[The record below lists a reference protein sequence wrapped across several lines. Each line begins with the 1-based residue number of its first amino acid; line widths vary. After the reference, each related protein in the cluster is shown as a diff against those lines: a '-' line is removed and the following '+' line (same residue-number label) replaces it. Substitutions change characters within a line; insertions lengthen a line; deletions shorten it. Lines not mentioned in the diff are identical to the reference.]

1 MSLWIFETML
11 ATTLLML
18 IVLAIRE
25 PVARHFGARAAYLLW
40 LAPALRMIMPALPE
54 GWGIASGQ
62 QIQEAVIIMTGV
74 SSPASMTAAASE
86 SGTLWPIAL
95 AAVWLGGA
103 ALFFTQHMLSYRRF
117 VRTTVKGTKPFE
129 VRDAI
134 TISVSPH
141 VTSPL
146 AFGIIGK
153 SVIIPHDFSTRFD
166 ATEQRLALA
175 HELTHH
181 RRGDPGIN
189 LFALMLLALHWFNP
203 IAHIAHRAFR
213 LDQEAA
219 CDAIV
224 LTGATPCER
233 HAYGSALFKAA
244 IGPVP
249 LAACAM
255 GTVTTLKTRL
265 KWIAAHPR
273 PKFLA
278 GIGGLA
284 AAMFVIGGVLLT
296 ASNGFAAKKVE
307 EAAVNPQAII
317 LGGGII
323 DIESASTEKAIAEA
337 ESALENAERDAEAAL
352 DAADKASD
360 AALESERDRAK
371 AEVARGKAELA
382 RASAKV
388 ARASADAIR
397 AEVKAKMAIP
407 AIPEPPAAPEA
418 PAVPGEEA
426 APAPPAPPTAAIASK
441 TRCPEESNRQEIK
454 TVHRGPDGKIQN
466 FAMVLCLPSQKGIR
480 KNIVEGLKSARAT
493 IAAEMQLGAEQ
504 RKRALEALDNRITAL
519 ESSRFTIQ

>member
-25 PVARHFGARAAYLLW
+25 PVARHFGARTAYLLW

-62 QIQEAVIIMTGV
+62 QIQDAVIIMAGV
-74 SSPASMTAAASE
+74 SAPAGITVAASD
-86 SGTLWPIAL
+86 GDTLWPIAL
-95 AAVWLGGA
+95 GAVWLGGA
-103 ALFFTQHMLSYRRF
+103 ALFFTQHMLNYRRF
-117 VRTTVKGTKPFE
+117 VRTTIKETKPFE

-134 TISVSPH
+134 TISASPH
-141 VTSPL
+141 VSSPL

-153 SVIIPHDFSTRFD
+153 TIIIPHDFSTRFD

-189 LFALMLLALHWFNP
+189 FFALMLLALHWFNP

-224 LTGATPCER
+224 LNGATACER

-265 KWIAAHPR
+265 KWIAAHPQ

-278 GIGGLA
+278 QIGWLA
-284 AAMFVIGGVLLT
+284 AAAFVICGVLLT

-307 EAAVNPQAII
+307 ESAVNPQAMI

-323 DIESASTEKAIAEA
+323 DIESASTERAIAEA
-337 ESALENAERDAEAAL
+337 ETALKNAERDAAAAF

-360 AALESERDRAK
+360 AALESARDQAK
-371 AEVARGKAELA
+371 AEVARAKADLA
-382 RASAKV
+382 SASAKV
-388 ARASADAIR
+388 ARATADAIR
-397 AEVKAKMAIP
+397 AEVKAKMALP
-407 AIPEPPAAPEA
+407 AIPEPA
-418 PAVPGEEA
+418 G
-426 APAPPAPPTAAIASK
+426 APPAPEGEAAPTPPAPPIASIASK
-441 TRCPEESNRQEIK
+441 TRCPEELDRQEVK
-454 TVHRGPDGKIQN
+454 TVHRGPGGKIQN
-466 FAMVLCLPSQKGIR
+466 FSMIICLPSQKGIR
-480 KNIVEGLKSARAT
+480 KNMVEGLKAARAT
-493 IAAEMQLGAEQ
+493 IAAEMHLAEEQ
-504 RKRALEALDNRITAL
+504 RRRALEALDSRISSL
-519 ESSRFTIQ
+519 ESSRPTLQ